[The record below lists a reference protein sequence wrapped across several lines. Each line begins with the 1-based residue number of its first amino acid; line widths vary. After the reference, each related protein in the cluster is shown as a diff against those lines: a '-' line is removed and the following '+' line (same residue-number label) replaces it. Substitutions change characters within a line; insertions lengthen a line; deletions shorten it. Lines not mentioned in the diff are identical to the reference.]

1 MKKILLIV
9 SLCLSLNF
17 IACAVKPSIQEQE
30 TFIYNQLNNNTFIY
44 TRDIDVYITFNDG
57 KISGSTGLNNFM
69 GMYKVQDNKLILNNV
84 GMTRKAGSYE
94 EMSLER
100 ELVLMLS
107 SSPVIKVKNGHSLYL
122 AGKYHFEK

>member
-57 KISGSTGLNNFM
+57 KISGSTGLNNFI

-94 EMSLER
+94 KMSLER

-107 SSPVIKVKNGHSLYL
+107 SNPIIKVQNGHSLYL